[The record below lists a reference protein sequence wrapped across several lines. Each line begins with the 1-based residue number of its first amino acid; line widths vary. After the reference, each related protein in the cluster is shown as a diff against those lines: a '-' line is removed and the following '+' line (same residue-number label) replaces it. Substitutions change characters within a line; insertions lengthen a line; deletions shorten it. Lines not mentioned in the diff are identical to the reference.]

1 MAEDGPNGNKPA
13 KLDKIEM
20 AAILLMILGEEAAA
34 KILGYL
40 GPKEVQRVGS
50 AMASLS
56 DVRNQDVESVM
67 TEILGEVE
75 GQTGLG
81 IGSDE
86 YIKATLVKALGS
98 DKAGGLIDRI
108 LMGDNTTGL
117 DTLKWMDARSVSDV
131 IRYEHPQ
138 IQAIII
144 AYLDPDHSA
153 QVLSQIP
160 DPRVREDLIVRVAA
174 LESVQ
179 PAALKELND
188 ILEKQFSGTSGAK
201 ASTMGGAKVAAEI
214 MNNVDSVIEAEI
226 MEAIAEADEEL
237 AQQIQDLMF
246 VFDDL
251 AEVDDRGVQS
261 LLREISSD
269 VLITALKGADE
280 PLREKIFKNMSKRA
294 AELLRDDLEAS
305 GPVRVSDVEV
315 AQKEILTA
323 ARKMAESGE
332 IILGGSGEQML

>member
-1 MAEDGPNGNKPA
+1 MAENGPNGNKPA

-56 DVRNQDVESVM
+56 NVRNQDVESVM
-67 TEILGEVE
+67 TEMLGEVE

-86 YIKATLVKALGS
+86 YIKATLVKALGA

-108 LMGDNTTGL
+108 LMGGNTTGL

-246 VFDDL
+246 VFDNL
-251 AEVDDRGVQS
+251 AEVDDRGIQS

-332 IILGGSGEQML
+332 IVLGGSGEQML